1 MNVQGERLRLLY
13 PDLHGLDRGKYLYG
27 EERRKANFCIGVYPL
42 TLDREIIPVPGLQF
56 DVGLPDMEAHLDET
70 TLRQG
75 WEPDTVVGLA
85 DTRFRG
91 QPVAVDPREIL
102 RRAIEP
108 WHAMGLE
115 PQLGYEFEF
124 YLMEPDGE
132 GGWREVRTP
141 GARVYGT
148 GMAVD
153 PHGVVEEIVRASR
166 ASGFVIE
173 AYNSEYDTPQFEINL
188 EYGDA
193 LPAADAA
200 FLWRVLAREVAAR
213 RGFHCTFLPRPF
225 GDRSGSG
232 LHLNISFRD
241 LSDGSNA
248 LTDPGANDG
257 LSKLAHRAIAGMLAH
272 HEGLAA
278 ICGAN
283 CNSYKRLQPDMLAGY
298 WANWGYDDRTVTIR
312 ISPDR
317 GAATRLEHRVADAA
331 ANPYLVGAALLHA
344 ARMGV
349 EGELD
354 PPPPQP
360 VGEEPNTDRKVPPTL
375 EAALDALEADGE
387 LVEALGP
394 PLVEAF
400 TMIKRAEWKKYAE
413 AVGDPSTTEVTD
425 WELAYYLPFF

>member
-1 MNVQGERLRLLY
+1 MTVQGERLRLLY
-13 PDLHGLDRGKYLYG
+13 PDLHGLDRGKYVYG

-56 DVGLPDMEAHLDET
+56 DVGLPDMEAHLDEA

-85 DTRFRG
+85 DVTFRG
-91 QPVAVDPREIL
+91 RPAAVDPRHVL
-102 RRAIEP
+102 RRAVEP
-108 WHAMGLE
+108 WRAMGLE

-124 YLMEPDGE
+124 YLMEPDGQ
-132 GGWREVRTP
+132 GGWREMHTP

-153 PHGVVEEIVRASR
+153 PHGVVEDVVRASR

-213 RGFHCTFLPRPF
+213 RGFHLTFLPRPF

-248 LTDPGANDG
+248 LTDPAAEDG

-272 HEGLAA
+272 HEGLSA

-312 ISPDR
+312 VSPDR

-349 EGELD
+349 EGELG

-360 VGEEPNTDRKVPPTL
+360 TGKEPNTDRRVPPTL
-375 EAALDALEADGE
+375 EASLDALEADRE
-387 LVEALGP
+387 LVEALGA

-400 TMIKRAEWKKYAE
+400 TMVKRAEWKKYAE

-425 WELAYYLPFF
+425 WELSYYLPFF

>member
-13 PDLHGLDRGKYLYG
+13 PDLHGLDRGKYVYG

-56 DVGLPDMEAHLDET
+56 DVGLPDMEAHLDEG

-85 DTRFRG
+85 DIRFRG
-91 QPVAVDPREIL
+91 QPLPVDPREVL
-102 RRAIEP
+102 RRAVEP
-108 WHAMGLE
+108 WRAMGLE

-132 GGWREVRTP
+132 GGWREMRTP

-153 PHGVVEEIVRASR
+153 PHGVVEDVVRASR

-188 EYGDA
+188 EYEDA
-193 LPAADAA
+193 LAAADAA

-213 RGFHCTFLPRPF
+213 RGFHLTFLPRPF

-248 LTDPGANDG
+248 LTDPAAEDG
-257 LSKLAHRAIAGMLAH
+257 LSKLAHRSIAGLLAH
-272 HEGLAA
+272 HEGLSG

-312 ISPDR
+312 VSPDR

-344 ARMGV
+344 ARMGL
-349 EGELD
+349 EAELD

-360 VGEEPNTDRKVPPTL
+360 AGEPPNTDRRVPPTL
-375 EAALDALEADGE
+375 EAALEALEADRE
-387 LVEALGP
+387 LVEALGA